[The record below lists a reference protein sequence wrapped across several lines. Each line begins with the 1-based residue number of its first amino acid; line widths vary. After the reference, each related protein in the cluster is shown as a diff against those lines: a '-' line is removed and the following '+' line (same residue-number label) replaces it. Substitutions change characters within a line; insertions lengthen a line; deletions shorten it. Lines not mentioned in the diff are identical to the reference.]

1 MSDQHSQR
9 AASLEARLTDVK
21 MEIDDDDEDV
31 ILVMV
36 NLTNEAAIPM
46 GGLNI
51 NITTSDGQKVSPKEG
66 ITSLGPGVSRSFTFE
81 FPLDNGQW
89 TFTTSGNGK
98 KISLGP
104 YEADFTYLE
113 QAGRKLS
120 NAIGSNLFTGAFTEH
135 LGDFG
140 NTEEKEIIDS
150 SSIVLTTYH
159 GENAEGGATK
169 INVGAVAEIESEP
182 EDTPRTPPWQ
192 TPDTV
197 EPVSDPLSTALKQPA
212 NEVRTPAW
220 ENNETSTTVVASAP
234 VDLLSVAA
242 ATIVAAEP
250 EVVPSLVS
258 SAPTGPPAVPSTP
271 APTGPPAIPSKPAP
285 THSSAPAPPSGPP
298 SDSPTGP
305 PAGPP
310 SAAPSGPSSD
320 SPTGPPSGPPSAA
333 PSGPSSDSPTGPPSG
348 PPSAAPSGPSS
359 DSPTGPPSGP
369 PSAAPSGPPSTP
381 PSGPPSGPPATG
393 PSSGPPSTPP
403 SGPPAGPP
411 SGPPAGPP
419 STPPSGPP
427 ARPSDL

>member
-31 ILVMV
+31 ILVIV

-113 QAGRKLS
+113 QAGRKLG

-169 INVGAVAEIESEP
+169 INVGAAAEIESEP
-182 EDTPRTPPWQ
+182 EDSPRTPPWQ
-192 TPDTV
+192 TSDTV
-197 EPVSDPLSTALKQPA
+197 EPVSDPLSIALKQPA
-212 NEVRTPAW
+212 NEVRTPSW
-220 ENNETSTTVVASAP
+220 ESNEATATVVASAP

-242 ATIVAAEP
+242 TTIAAAEP
-250 EVVPSLVS
+250 EVAPSLVP
-258 SAPTGPPAVPSTP
+258 SAPAGPPAVPSTP
-271 APTGPPAIPSKPAP
+271 APTGPPAVPSTPAP
-285 THSSAPAPPSGPP
+285 APSSAPAPPS
-298 SDSPTGP
+298 
-305 PAGPP
+305 
-310 SAAPSGPSSD
+310 
-320 SPTGPPSGPPSAA
+320 GPPSGPPSAA
-333 PSGPSSDSPTGPPSG
+333 PSGPQSS
-348 PPSAAPSGPSS
+348 
-359 DSPTGPPSGP
+359 P
-369 PSAAPSGPPSTP
+369 PSAAPSGPPSSP
-381 PSGPPSGPPATG
+381 PSKAPS
-393 PSSGPPSTPP
+393 
-403 SGPPAGPP
+403 GPP

-419 STPPSGPP
+419 SNAPSAPPSGPPAGPPSSAPSGPPSGPPSTPPSAPP

>member
-31 ILVMV
+31 LLVIV

-169 INVGAVAEIESEP
+169 INVGAAAEIESEP
-182 EDTPRTPPWQ
+182 EDSPRTPPWQ
-192 TPDTV
+192 TSDTV
-197 EPVSDPLSTALKQPA
+197 EPVSDPLSIALKQPA
-212 NEVRTPAW
+212 NEVRTPSW
-220 ENNETSTTVVASAP
+220 ESNEATATVVASAP

-242 ATIVAAEP
+242 TTIAAAEP
-250 EVVPSLVS
+250 EVAPSLVP
-258 SAPTGPPAVPSTP
+258 SAPAGPPAVPSTP
-271 APTGPPAIPSKPAP
+271 APTHTSAPAP
-285 THSSAPAPPSGPP
+285 PSTPAPAPSSAPAPPS
-298 SDSPTGP
+298 
-305 PAGPP
+305 
-310 SAAPSGPSSD
+310 
-320 SPTGPPSGPPSAA
+320 
-333 PSGPSSDSPTGPPSG
+333 
-348 PPSAAPSGPSS
+348 
-359 DSPTGPPSGP
+359 GPPSGP
-369 PSAAPSGPPSTP
+369 PSAAPSGPPSSPPSKAPSGPPSGPPAGPPSNAPSAP
-381 PSGPPSGPPATG
+381 PSGPPSGPPAG
-393 PSSGPPSTPP
+393 PPSSAPSGPPS
-403 SGPPAGPP
+403 
-411 SGPPAGPP
+411 GPP

>member
-31 ILVMV
+31 LLVIV

-113 QAGRKLS
+113 QAGRKLG

-169 INVGAVAEIESEP
+169 INVGAAAEIESEP
-182 EDTPRTPPWQ
+182 EDSPRTPPWQ
-192 TPDTV
+192 TSDTV
-197 EPVSDPLSTALKQPA
+197 EPVSDPLSIALKQPA
-212 NEVRTPAW
+212 NEVRTPSW
-220 ENNETSTTVVASAP
+220 ESNEATATVVASAP

-242 ATIVAAEP
+242 TTIAAAEP
-250 EVVPSLVS
+250 EVAPSLVP
-258 SAPTGPPAVPSTP
+258 SAPAGPPAVPSTP
-271 APTGPPAIPSKPAP
+271 APAGPPAVPSTPAP
-285 THSSAPAPPSGPP
+285 AGPPAVPSTPALTHTSAPAPPS
-298 SDSPTGP
+298 
-305 PAGPP
+305 
-310 SAAPSGPSSD
+310 
-320 SPTGPPSGPPSAA
+320 
-333 PSGPSSDSPTGPPSG
+333 
-348 PPSAAPSGPSS
+348 
-359 DSPTGPPSGP
+359 GPPSGP
-369 PSAAPSGPPSTP
+369 PSAAPSGPPSAP
-381 PSGPPSGPPATG
+381 PSGPPSAAP
-393 PSSGPPSTPP
+393 SGPPSAPP
-403 SGPPAGPP
+403 SGPPSKAPSGPP

-419 STPPSGPP
+419 SSAPSGPPSGPPSTPPSAPP

>member
-31 ILVMV
+31 LLVIV

-113 QAGRKLS
+113 QAGRKLG

-169 INVGAVAEIESEP
+169 INVGAAAEIESEP
-182 EDTPRTPPWQ
+182 EDSPRTPPWQ
-192 TPDTV
+192 TSDTV
-197 EPVSDPLSTALKQPA
+197 EPVSDPLSIALKQPA
-212 NEVRTPAW
+212 NEVRTPSW
-220 ENNETSTTVVASAP
+220 ESNEATATVVASAP

-242 ATIVAAEP
+242 TTIAAAEP
-250 EVVPSLVS
+250 EVAPSLVP
-258 SAPTGPPAVPSTP
+258 SAPAGPPAVPSTP
-271 APTGPPAIPSKPAP
+271 APAGPPAVPSTPAP
-285 THSSAPAPPSGPP
+285 AHTSAPAPPS
-298 SDSPTGP
+298 
-305 PAGPP
+305 
-310 SAAPSGPSSD
+310 
-320 SPTGPPSGPPSAA
+320 GPPSGPPSAA
-333 PSGPSSDSPTGPPSG
+333 PSGPQSS
-348 PPSAAPSGPSS
+348 
-359 DSPTGPPSGP
+359 P
-369 PSAAPSGPPSTP
+369 PSAAPSGPPSSP
-381 PSGPPSGPPATG
+381 PSKAPS
-393 PSSGPPSTPP
+393 
-403 SGPPAGPP
+403 GPP

-419 STPPSGPP
+419 SNAPSAPPSGPPSGPPAGPPSSAPSGPPSGPPSTPPSAPP

>member
-31 ILVMV
+31 LLVIV

-113 QAGRKLS
+113 QAGRKLG

-169 INVGAVAEIESEP
+169 INVGAAAEIESEP
-182 EDTPRTPPWQ
+182 EDSPRTPPWQ
-192 TPDTV
+192 TSDTV
-197 EPVSDPLSTALKQPA
+197 EPVSDPLSIALKQPA
-212 NEVRTPAW
+212 NEVRTPSW
-220 ENNETSTTVVASAP
+220 ESNEATATVVASAP

-242 ATIVAAEP
+242 TTIAAAEP
-250 EVVPSLVS
+250 EVAPSLVP
-258 SAPTGPPAVPSTP
+258 SAPAGPPAVPSTP
-271 APTGPPAIPSKPAP
+271 APTGPPAVPSTPAP
-285 THSSAPAPPSGPP
+285 APSSAPAPPS
-298 SDSPTGP
+298 
-305 PAGPP
+305 
-310 SAAPSGPSSD
+310 
-320 SPTGPPSGPPSAA
+320 
-333 PSGPSSDSPTGPPSG
+333 
-348 PPSAAPSGPSS
+348 
-359 DSPTGPPSGP
+359 GPPSGP
-369 PSAAPSGPPSTP
+369 PSAAPSGPPSSP
-381 PSGPPSGPPATG
+381 PSKAPS
-393 PSSGPPSTPP
+393 
-403 SGPPAGPP
+403 GPP

-419 STPPSGPP
+419 SNAPSAPPSGPPSGPPAGPPSSAPSGPPSGPPSTPPSAPP

>member
-98 KISLGP
+98 NISLGP
-104 YEADFTYLE
+104 YEADFTYHE

-169 INVGAVAEIESEP
+169 INVGEAAGIESEQ
-182 EDTPRTPPWQ
+182 EDSPRTPPWQ
-192 TPDTV
+192 TSGTT
-197 EPVSDPLSTALKQPA
+197 EPVSDPLSTNLKQPA

-220 ENNETSTTVVASAP
+220 KNNETTAAASAP

-242 ATIVAAEP
+242 ATVVAAEP

-258 SAPTGPPAVPSTP
+258 SAPTGPPAVPSKP

-285 THSSAPAPPSGPP
+285 TH
-298 SDSPTGP
+298 T
-305 PAGPP
+305 
-310 SAAPSGPSSD
+310 SAA
-320 SPTGPPSGPPSAA
+320 
-333 PSGPSSDSPTGPPSG
+333 
-348 PPSAAPSGPSS
+348 
-359 DSPTGPPSGP
+359 
-369 PSAAPSGPPSTP
+369 AAPSGPPSAT
-381 PSGPPSGPPATG
+381 PSGPPSGPPGSA
-393 PSSGPPSTPP
+393 PSGPPSTTP

-419 STPPSGPP
+419 SGPPVGSPSSSPSGTPSGPPAGPPSSSPSGPPSGPPAGPQSSSPSGPPSGPPSAPP

>member
-31 ILVMV
+31 LLVIV

-113 QAGRKLS
+113 QAGRKLG

-169 INVGAVAEIESEP
+169 INVGAAAEIESEP
-182 EDTPRTPPWQ
+182 EDSPRTPPWQ
-192 TPDTV
+192 TSDTV
-197 EPVSDPLSTALKQPA
+197 EPVSDPLSIALKQPA
-212 NEVRTPAW
+212 NEVRTPSW
-220 ENNETSTTVVASAP
+220 ESNEATATVVASAP

-242 ATIVAAEP
+242 TTIAAAEP
-250 EVVPSLVS
+250 EVAPSLVP
-258 SAPTGPPAVPSTP
+258 SAPAGPPAVPSTP
-271 APTGPPAIPSKPAP
+271 APAGPPAVPSTPAL
-285 THSSAPAPPSGPP
+285 THTSAPAPPSGPP
-298 SDSPTGP
+298 SGP
-305 PAGPP
+305 PI
-310 SAAPSGPSSD
+310 
-320 SPTGPPSGPPSAA
+320 
-333 PSGPSSDSPTGPPSG
+333 
-348 PPSAAPSGPSS
+348 
-359 DSPTGPPSGP
+359 
-369 PSAAPSGPPSTP
+369 AAPSGPPSAP
-381 PSGPPSGPPATG
+381 PSGPPSKA
-393 PSSGPPSTPP
+393 PSGPP

-411 SGPPAGPP
+411 SSAPSGPPSGPP

>member
-31 ILVMV
+31 LLVIV

-113 QAGRKLS
+113 QAGRKLG

-169 INVGAVAEIESEP
+169 INVGAAAEIESEP
-182 EDTPRTPPWQ
+182 EDSPRTPPWQ
-192 TPDTV
+192 TSDTV
-197 EPVSDPLSTALKQPA
+197 EPVSDPLSIALKQPA
-212 NEVRTPAW
+212 NEVRTPSW
-220 ENNETSTTVVASAP
+220 ESNEATATVVASAP

-242 ATIVAAEP
+242 TTIAAAEP
-250 EVVPSLVS
+250 EVAPSLVPS
-258 SAPTGPPAVPSTP
+258 TPAPAGPPAVPSTP
-271 APTGPPAIPSKPAP
+271 APAHT
-285 THSSAPAPPSGPP
+285 SAPAPPS
-298 SDSPTGP
+298 
-305 PAGPP
+305 
-310 SAAPSGPSSD
+310 
-320 SPTGPPSGPPSAA
+320 GPPSGPPSAA
-333 PSGPSSDSPTGPPSG
+333 PSGPQSS
-348 PPSAAPSGPSS
+348 
-359 DSPTGPPSGP
+359 P
-369 PSAAPSGPPSTP
+369 PSAAPSGPPSSPPSKAPSGPPSGPPAGPPSNAPSAP
-381 PSGPPSGPPATG
+381 PSGPPSGPPAG
-393 PSSGPPSTPP
+393 PPSSAPSGPPS
-403 SGPPAGPP
+403 
-411 SGPPAGPP
+411 GPP

>member
-51 NITTSDGQKVSPKEG
+51 TITTSDGQKVSPKEG

-89 TFTTSGNGK
+89 TFATSGNGK
-98 KISLGP
+98 NISLGP
-104 YEADFTYLE
+104 YEADFTYHE

-120 NAIGSNLFTGAFTEH
+120 NAMGSNLFTGAFTEH

-169 INVGAVAEIESEP
+169 INVGEAAAIESEQ
-182 EDTPRTPPWQ
+182 EDSPRTPPWQ
-192 TPDTV
+192 TSDTV

-220 ENNETSTTVVASAP
+220 EKNDATATTAANSP
-234 VDLLSVAA
+234 VDLLSV
-242 ATIVAAEP
+242 VAEP

-258 SAPTGPPAVPSTP
+258 SAPTGPPAVPSKP

-285 THSSAPAPPSGPP
+285 ARSSAPAPPSGPP
-298 SDSPTGP
+298 SAIPSGPPGGPPSKSPT
-305 PAGPP
+305 GPP
-310 SAAPSGPSSD
+310 SAAP
-320 SPTGPPSGPPSAA
+320 TGPPSAPPS
-333 PSGPSSDSPTGPPSG
+333 
-348 PPSAAPSGPSS
+348 
-359 DSPTGPPSGP
+359 GPPSGP
-369 PSAAPSGPPSTP
+369 PSAAPSGPPS
-381 PSGPPSGPPATG
+381 GPPA
-393 PSSGPPSTPP
+393 
-403 SGPPAGPP
+403 GPPAGPP
-411 SGPPAGPP
+411 SGPPAGTP
-419 STPPSGPP
+419 SGSPSGPP

>member
-31 ILVMV
+31 LLVIV

-113 QAGRKLS
+113 QAGRKLG

-150 SSIVLTTYH
+150 SSVVLTTYH

-169 INVGAVAEIESEP
+169 INVGAAAEIESEP
-182 EDTPRTPPWQ
+182 EDSPRTPPWQ
-192 TPDTV
+192 TSDTV
-197 EPVSDPLSTALKQPA
+197 EPVSDPLSIALKQPA
-212 NEVRTPAW
+212 NEVRTPSW
-220 ENNETSTTVVASAP
+220 ESNEATATVVASAP

-242 ATIVAAEP
+242 TTIAAAEP
-250 EVVPSLVS
+250 EVAPSLVP
-258 SAPTGPPAVPSTP
+258 SAPAGPPAVPSTP
-271 APTGPPAIPSKPAP
+271 APTGPPAVPSTPAP
-285 THSSAPAPPSGPP
+285 APSSAPAPPSGPP
-298 SDSPTGP
+298 S
-305 PAGPP
+305 GPP
-310 SAAPSGPSSD
+310 SA
-320 SPTGPPSGPPSAA
+320 PPSGPPS
-333 PSGPSSDSPTGPPSG
+333 
-348 PPSAAPSGPSS
+348 SA
-359 DSPTGPPSGP
+359 
-369 PSAAPSGPPSTP
+369 
-381 PSGPPSGPPATG
+381 PSGPPSGPPSSA
-393 PSSGPPSTPP
+393 PSGPP

-411 SGPPAGPP
+411 SNAPSAPPSGPPSKAPSGPPSGPPAGPPSSAPSGPPSGPP